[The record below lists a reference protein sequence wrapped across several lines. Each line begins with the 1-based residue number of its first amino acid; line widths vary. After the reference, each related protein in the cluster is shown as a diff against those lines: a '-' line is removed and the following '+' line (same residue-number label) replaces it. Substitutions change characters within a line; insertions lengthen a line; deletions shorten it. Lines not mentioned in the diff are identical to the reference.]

1 MHRQAQLFSSLDG
14 KGPSPPTHTQG
25 EHVGHLDAR
34 HDNSDVPTQRKRLLS
49 NPTIIGAMI
58 AASATVL
65 AAAVPVVI
73 ELSRSRSAA
82 DAPTMPAATPTMPA
96 VTTRAVATETA
107 TAPTVSP
114 TPSQTAGHQS
124 LASMPET
131 GNLEGWTQEPQ
142 LVAGQRRDV
151 VLSASP
157 CWLNDNFTATFVVS
171 RRFSTLRASVGIA
184 DDSPVALP
192 LLFSVLAD
200 GKAVFTAKVGLGKVR
215 PVNVD
220 ISTATQVSLRVS
232 TTSTDQC
239 HGGTTGVWIAP
250 EVRH

>member
-1 MHRQAQLFSSLDG
+1 M
-14 KGPSPPTHTQG
+14 
-25 EHVGHLDAR
+25 
-34 HDNSDVPTQRKRLLS
+34 PTQRKRLLS
-49 NPTIIGAMI
+49 NPTIIGAVI

-73 ELSRSRSAA
+73 ELSKNRPAA
-82 DAPTMPAATPTMPA
+82 DPPTMPAATAP
-96 VTTRAVATETA
+96 AVATETA

-114 TPSQTAGHQS
+114 TPSHTAETGHQS
-124 LASMPET
+124 LVSMPET
-131 GNLEGWTQEPQ
+131 DDLEGWTQEPQ
-142 LVAGQRRDV
+142 LVAGQTRDV
-151 VLSASP
+151 VLAASP
-157 CWLNDNFTATFVVS
+157 CWLNDDFTATFVVS

-192 LLFSVLAD
+192 LLFTVLAD

-232 TTSTDQC
+232 TTSTNQC
-239 HGGTTGVWIAP
+239 HGDTTGVWIAP